1 MESNKQRNNKIFE
14 LAVSVFFLCVSVYMI
29 YVAQNTGKPTTDG
42 SMTSMAFPKAI
53 YIVIIALCAYLIVM
67 NLIWFKNHPKD
78 PNAAKVPMVP
88 LKSVL
93 TFVFIVIYAAL
104 WKVIGYTAST
114 LLFFLAEA
122 YMLDRKKPFWLTLV
136 IAVCACALMYVVFGM
151 MFKVNLPDPL
161 MDKLRGF

>member
-88 LKSVL
+88 SRAFSPLFSL
-93 TFVFIVIYAAL
+93 SLRSSLEGDRLHRQT
-104 WKVIGYTAST
+104 
-114 LLFFLAEA
+114 LFFFSRKPIV
-122 YMLDRKKPFWLTLV
+122 DRKKPFWLTLV
-136 IAVCACALMYVVFGM
+136 IAVCACA
-151 MFKVNLPDPL
+151 
-161 MDKLRGF
+161 